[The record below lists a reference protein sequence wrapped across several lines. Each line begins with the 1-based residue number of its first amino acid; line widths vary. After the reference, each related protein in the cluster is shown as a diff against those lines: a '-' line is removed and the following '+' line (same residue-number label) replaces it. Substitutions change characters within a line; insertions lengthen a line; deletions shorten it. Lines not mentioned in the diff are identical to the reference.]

1 MADTPIIFPCA
12 KPTGHIELWQL
23 LINAVPRG
31 GEMRLMLNSEMQKG
45 EIIAFAPILPLSL
58 SKQRG
63 PIMHNG
69 SHRCSITPG

>member
-1 MADTPIIFPCA
+1 MADTPIIFPYA

-31 GEMRLMLNSEMQKG
+31 GETRLMLNSEIQK
-45 EIIAFAPILPLSL
+45 ERLLHLLPSCLCHV
-58 SKQRG
+58 KAEG